1 MLYMPDAVSEG
12 SSQSNFPTVCRPVPS
27 RCFAN
32 QLGAG
37 RLSWCALLLAAA
49 LLLTCGAADPADVNE
64 GLVDFSAGRFAEA
77 FAAWQAAAQAGDP
90 DGDLYMG
97 VLYDTGEGV
106 EQDYAKALAFYKRA
120 ADAGSAAGAFN
131 VGVFYDSGIGVTTDR
146 HQAAAWYRKAAAKG
160 FARAEYNLALLE
172 EDGTGVPRNRARA
185 IALFRQA
192 AAQGLNAARSHLAAL
207 GQHDTQPSVRP
218 KDDAMADFQRAQD
231 TLLNR
236 GAAEAA
242 RIATL
247 FRRAADRHNAVAEY
261 DLGYCYEHGVGV
273 VADRAQAR
281 SWYERALAD
290 TQDSH
295 LHEIAQESASKLE
308 RQ

>member
-1 MLYMPDAVSEG
+1 MLL
-12 SSQSNFPTVCRPVPS
+12 T
-27 RCFAN
+27 
-32 QLGAG
+32 
-37 RLSWCALLLAAA
+37 AA
-49 LLLTCGAADPADVNE
+49 LALTCGAADPADVKQ
-64 GLVDFSAGRFAEA
+64 GLMDFSAGQFAEA
-77 FAAWQAAAQAGDP
+77 VAAWQAAAQAGDP
-90 DGDLYMG
+90 DGDFYMG

-106 EQDYAKALAFYKRA
+106 EQDYAKALALYKRA

-131 VGVFYDSGIGVTTDR
+131 VGVFYDSGIGVTANP
-146 HQAAAWYRKAAAKG
+146 QEAAAWYRKAAAKG

-172 EDGTGVPRNRARA
+172 EDGVGVPRSRARA

-192 AAQGLNAARSHLAAL
+192 AAQGLGAARSHLAAL
-207 GQHDTQPSVRP
+207 GQRDTQPAIKP
-218 KDDAMADFQRAQD
+218 KDDALADFQRAQE

-242 RIATL
+242 RLAAL

-273 VADRAQAR
+273 AADRAQAR
-281 SWYERALAD
+281 AWYERALAD

-295 LHEIAQESASKLE
+295 LHEIAQDSASKLD
-308 RQ
+308 RQPTATDRAN

>member
-1 MLYMPDAVSEG
+1 
-12 SSQSNFPTVCRPVPS
+12 
-27 RCFAN
+27 
-32 QLGAG
+32 
-37 RLSWCALLLAAA
+37 
-49 LLLTCGAADPADVNE
+49 
-64 GLVDFSAGRFAEA
+64 
-77 FAAWQAAAQAGDP
+77 
-90 DGDLYMG
+90 MG

-106 EQDYAKALAFYKRA
+106 EQNYTKALALYKRA
-120 ADAGSAAGAFN
+120 AAAGSAAGAFN

-146 HQAAAWYRKAAAKG
+146 QQAAAWYRKAAEKG
-160 FARAEYNLALLE
+160 FARAEYNLALME
-172 EDGTGVPRNRARA
+172 EDGVGVPRNRTRA

-192 AAQGLNAARSHLAAL
+192 AAQGLGAARSHLAAL
-207 GQHDTQPSVRP
+207 GQRDIQPSVKP
-218 KDDAMADFQRAQD
+218 KDDALADFQRAQD

-247 FRRAADRHNAVAEY
+247 FRRAADHHNAVAEY

-290 TQDSH
+290 TQDSN
-295 LHEIAQESASKLE
+295 LHEIAQDSATKLESATKID